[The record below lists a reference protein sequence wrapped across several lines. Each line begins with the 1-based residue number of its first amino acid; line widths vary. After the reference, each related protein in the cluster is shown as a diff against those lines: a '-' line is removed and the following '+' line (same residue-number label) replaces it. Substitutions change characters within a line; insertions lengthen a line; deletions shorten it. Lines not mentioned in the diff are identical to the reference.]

1 MSTPRF
7 RILAAVAGIA
17 ASLFL
22 AAPARADDTL
32 VKAINDGEAVCT
44 DTGFIYVPWH
54 IGTNNHTNIT
64 NLDSVP
70 SLNNFVS
77 VQGGIKTPW
86 EGSLINEFVPNGT
99 TSPALTF
106 TWTDTETDET
116 GTGSGT
122 TTQKMPKCD
131 GAPISA
137 TYVACGNL
145 VDVTLHNGTKSEL
158 TFFINDVQHTVAAN
172 SSTTIKGVAPDEGGD
187 VVTFVKDET
196 FGAIPTDMFHF
207 DGPAT
212 CAPAPSNS
220 PAPPALAVT
229 GSKLTGLI
237 GAGGGLLVLG
247 ALFVA
252 LSVLRRRR
260 NVDTAAGS

>member
-7 RILAAVAGIA
+7 RVLAAVAGIA

-32 VKAINDGEAVCT
+32 VKAVNDGEATCT
-44 DTGFIYVPWH
+44 DTGFIFVPWH
-54 IGTNNHTNIT
+54 ISTDDHTIIT

-70 SLNNFVS
+70 SLNNFV
-77 VQGGIKTPW
+77 VVKGGAKSPW
-86 EGSLINEFVPNGT
+86 DASSLVNEFVPNGT
-99 TSPALTF
+99 TSPELTF

-145 VDVTLHNGTKSEL
+145 VDVTLHNGTNSKL
-158 TFFINDVQHTVAAN
+158 TFFINGVEHTAAAN

-187 VVTFVKDET
+187 VVTFVE
-196 FGAIPTDMFHF
+196 G
-207 DGPAT
+207 
-212 CAPAPSNS
+212 
-220 PAPPALAVT
+220 
-229 GSKLTGLI
+229 
-237 GAGGGLLVLG
+237 
-247 ALFVA
+247 
-252 LSVLRRRR
+252 
-260 NVDTAAGS
+260 